1 MSPMPRLR
9 ATSTS
14 MNGSSVN
21 DERPST
27 SEGWIPASSS
37 AALIA
42 RHAISSSVAGSDL
55 ANAVWPIPA
64 IAVLSFRSKRLPALE
79 LGRPP
84 LDERRHPLARVVG
97 RVGELLGVGLVP
109 EGARAVGLE
118 RAVGEPLGEPD
129 RLGGA
134 RCQPFRPL
142 GDGLLELGARHD
154 LVDEADALGVGRAQ
168 VVA

>member
-1 MSPMPRLR
+1 MSPMPRFR

-27 SEGWIPASSS
+27 SEGWIPASSR

-55 ANAVWPIPA
+55 ANAVCPIPA

-79 LGRPP
+79 LGRPA
-84 LDERRHPLARVVG
+84 LGERGHPLTRVLR

-109 EGARAVGLE
+109 EGAGPVGVE
-118 RAVGEPLGEPD
+118 RPVGEPLGEPD
-129 RLGGA
+129 GPGGT
-134 RCQPFRPL
+134 RGQPL
-142 GDGLLELGARHD
+142 GPL
-154 LVDEADALGVGRAQ
+154 AD
-168 VVA
+168 